1 MGITNNKLE
10 LAVGSVSQRGY
21 VDTIDFNSGNDS
33 IYKITSKYIGPE
45 IEVYRSMFLY
55 DETFDGKIKEY
66 KGSYEI
72 DDIILD
78 VDIKDKDMNDI
89 RGLYA
94 MLQDELGNEFHSI
107 WFSGTG
113 FHVHIS
119 DLYQLGPRQDL
130 PLIMKLTI
138 EKMFKNYGVDLIYDR
153 ARLIRAE
160 YSYNIKNN
168 TYKIPIISD
177 DIYNLSYDSILE
189 MAKKEPNWNDL
200 QRPHIKE
207 SKDITIPYWEEK
219 VLFDTLK
226 NLRKIT
232 EIPNNL
238 KSNTQKYTSHV
249 TCVQK
254 MYDNGPVIGQRHQ
267 TVLRMVS
274 SWKRN
279 GINEKGANALLH
291 SWDKEFAQDKE
302 SQRILDTIYNWEHNG
317 YGCNDPI
324 MDKHCDSICKF
335 YRSKDY
341 GIEVFNADL
350 MSNDFQEFV
359 QVNFENKS
367 LDLNDMYDIGGSYKF
382 TVGELITM
390 IGDTKLGKTA
400 FIQNLVARAN
410 NFKCLYLSLEVNQ
423 KLMWRRFC
431 QIAFNK
437 TKHEVTKLYV
447 DNDQEFIAQAK
458 DKLGHIKILTVSPE
472 INNILDVITN
482 LQPTVIV
489 IDTLDEIRVDYIND
503 GLMKMQKIVSKLK
516 EIAQQYEVMIF
527 AVSHI
532 SKTAA
537 YDGNLNRH
545 SAKGDSSIEQ
555 KSDKLLGISAPNPQ
569 SKARVIESIV
579 ARDESGFKLRCWFNH
594 ETFRFQQV
602 SE

>member
-1 MGITNNKLE
+1 MAME
-10 LAVGSVSQRGY
+10 E
-21 VDTIDFNSGNDS
+21 
-33 IYKITSKYIGPE
+33 PE
-45 IEVYRSMFLY
+45 
-55 DETFDGKIKEY
+55 
-66 KGSYEI
+66 
-72 DDIILD
+72 
-78 VDIKDKDMNDI
+78 
-89 RGLYA
+89 
-94 MLQDELGNEFHSI
+94 
-107 WFSGTG
+107 
-113 FHVHIS
+113 
-119 DLYQLGPRQDL
+119 
-130 PLIMKLTI
+130 
-138 EKMFKNYGVDLIYDR
+138 
-153 ARLIRAE
+153 
-160 YSYNIKNN
+160 
-168 TYKIPIISD
+168 
-177 DIYNLSYDSILE
+177 
-189 MAKKEPNWNDL
+189 WNDL
-200 QRPHIKE
+200 HRPYLLQSNKVGN
-207 SKDITIPYWEEK
+207 PYWESSIIFNTPKHFKE
-219 VLFDTLK
+219 
-226 NLRKIT
+226 NGKILNNIKQST
-232 EIPNNL
+232 E
-238 KSNTQKYTSHV
+238 KYTAHV

-254 MYDNGPVIGQRHQ
+254 MFDNGPVIGQRHQ

-279 GINEKGANALLH
+279 GINIVGANALLNA
-291 SWDKEFAQDKE
+291 WDNEFAQDEEAQK
-302 SQRILDTIYNWEHNG
+302 ILDTIYNWEHNG

-324 MDKHCDSICKF
+324 MDKYCDSICKF
-335 YRSKDY
+335 YKSKDY
-341 GIEVFNADL
+341 GIEVFNADS

-359 QVNFENKS
+359 QVNFENKT
-367 LDLNDMYDIGGSYKF
+367 LDLNDMFDIGASYKF

-400 FIQNLVARAN
+400 FIQNLVARADK
-410 NFKCLYLSLEVNQ
+410 FKCLYLSLEVNQ

-437 TKHEVTKLYV
+437 TKQEVTKHYI

-458 DKLGHIKILTVSPE
+458 EKLGHIKILTVSPE
-472 INNILDVITN
+472 INNVLDVISN

-594 ETFRFQQV
+594 ETFRFQQT